1 MAVPREETAQMVTTR
16 ILTAED
22 LEAMGE
28 AGLRYEI
35 VRGELRE
42 HQGMGILHGASGGRL
57 HGALAMFVFERDLG
71 EVLTS
76 DTRYVFPDDPPSTLA
91 PDISFVRGDRW
102 PPGEL
107 PDRYGRIVPDLVA
120 EFKSPSNTE
129 PEMLERVNIYLEAGV
144 PLVWLVRPSQR
155 TITVFRADGST
166 RLLTETDELD
176 GAPVLPGFRLPVSE
190 VFRRRGEPTR

>member
-1 MAVPREETAQMVTTR
+1 MVATR

-28 AGLRYEI
+28 EGERYEI

-42 HQGMGILHGASGGRL
+42 VQGMGIRHGASGARL
-57 HGALAMFVFERDLG
+57 QWYLTTFVYERNLG

-76 DTRYVFPDDPPSTLA
+76 DTRYVFPGDPPSTLA

-102 PPGEL
+102 PAGEL
-107 PDRYGRIVPDLVA
+107 PEGYGRVVPDLVA

-129 PEMLERVNIYLEAGV
+129 REMRERVEIYLGAGV
-144 PLVWLVRPSQR
+144 PMVLLVRDIPR
-155 TITVFRADGST
+155 TVSVFRADGSEQ
-166 RLLTETDELD
+166 LLTEDDELD
-176 GAPVLPGFRLPVSE
+176 GDPVLPGFRLRVSE
-190 VFRRRGEPTR
+190 IFRRRGVQNQ